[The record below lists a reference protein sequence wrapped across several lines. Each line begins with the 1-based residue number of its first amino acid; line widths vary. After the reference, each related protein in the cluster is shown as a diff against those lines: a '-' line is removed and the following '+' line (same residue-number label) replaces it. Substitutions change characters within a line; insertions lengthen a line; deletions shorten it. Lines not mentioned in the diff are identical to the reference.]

1 MVRDASVL
9 RNPNTVADNEQD
21 DDHDEQP
28 RARHRQKA
36 CAQDAPD
43 RRCPAKYTFE
53 SLVPLLRCS
62 AALEF
67 KEGQEAAGSAAKLGG
82 EPMLARD
89 V

>member
-1 MVRDASVL
+1 MTNYRDLTKATAAAALQGSLDERSPALERL
-9 RNPNTVADNEQD
+9 RERLMADGQD
-21 DDHDEQP
+21 P
-28 RARHRQKA
+28 
-36 CAQDAPD
+36 DALLD
-43 RRCPAKYTFE
+43 GTFE
-53 SLVPLLRCS
+53 SLVPLWRCS

>member
-1 MVRDASVL
+1 MTNYRDLTQAKTGAAHQEFL
-9 RNPNTVADNEQD
+9 DERGPALAQLLERLLADGQD
-21 DDHDEQP
+21 P
-28 RARHRQKA
+28 
-36 CAQDAPD
+36 DALLD
-43 RRCPAKYTFE
+43 GTFE
-53 SLVPLLRCS
+53 SLVPLWRCS

>member
-1 MVRDASVL
+1 MA
-9 RNPNTVADNEQD
+9 EGQD
-21 DDHDEQP
+21 P
-28 RARHRQKA
+28 SAFLGG
-36 CAQDAPD
+36 
-43 RRCPAKYTFE
+43 TFE
-53 SLVPLLRCS
+53 SLVPLWRCS